1 MTIFSYPHPSACKH
15 YISISLD
22 FIMSEC
28 LILNTS
34 VWRTD
39 SSFIKSSLDEFWLAV
54 GTQFPTISEMAWP
67 LPFCTMCIYDDAF
80 SALVITKSKY
90 QSIQKTINNA
100 LCQSVPNF
108 QQDLILCAKQAHQLR
123 DQVCF
128 HFWSMIKLCV
138 YQRIPFEINS
148 T

>member
-28 LILNTS
+28 LILNIS

-54 GTQFPTISEMAWP
+54 GTQFPTISEMASP
-67 LPFCTMCIYDDAF
+67 LPFCTMCVCDDAF

-90 QSIQKTINNA
+90 QSIQKTINNT
-100 LCQSVPNF
+100 LCLSVPNF
-108 QQDLILCAKQAHQLR
+108 QPRFNSLCKASTSTQGSSLLSFLINDKVMCISKNT
-123 DQVCF
+123 
-128 HFWSMIKLCV
+128 FWNK
-138 YQRIPFEINS
+138 
-148 T
+148 